1 MRNSSMNAL
10 ELILASLACVA
21 GILLVG
27 VTTVACAAGIARRRR
42 DRQLF
47 REYLQHPHAV
57 EEWLVRGAVEEVRER
72 FALR

>member
-1 MRNSSMNAL
+1 MSAL
-10 ELILASLACVA
+10 ELTLASLACLA

-27 VTTVACAAGIARRRR
+27 VTTVACAAGVARRRR
-42 DRQLF
+42 DRQIF

-57 EEWLVRGAVEEVRER
+57 EEWLVRGAVEEMRER

>member
-1 MRNSSMNAL
+1 MNTVD
-10 ELILASLACVA
+10 LILACLACVA
-21 GILLVG
+21 GIIV
-27 VTTVACAAGIARRRR
+27 VSITTVACAAGIARRRR

-72 FALR
+72 LALR